1 MRANAKVAAVAAVVG
16 VAAFLAFVGLAPQG
30 ASAPLA
36 VTVTVPPLPVTS
48 SVPPL
53 PVTTTV
59 PPLPVTTTVPPLP
72 VTTTVVTTTTTRSSS
87 TTASTTVG
95 SDQSPGGTTTT
106 KTTTTIG
113 GRADGGPPRCR
124 SRRGLPD
131 RRCTGGAAR
140 RVTARQV
147 CGRKRA
153 QTAPPSARMV
163 DSVFAAYGIAFG
175 SRSRYRIDH
184 LISVELGGSSVAAN
198 LWPQPKSG
206 SLNAGQKDRVEA
218 YLLRRVCGRKLGLRS
233 AQTKLAR
240 NWVAAYRAMRSRARR
255 AG

>member
-1 MRANAKVAAVAAVVG
+1 MRANAKVAAVAAV
-16 VAAFLAFVGLAPQG
+16 AAFFAFVGLAPQG

-36 VTVTVPPLPVTS
+36 VTVTVPPLPVTT

-53 PVTTTV
+53 PVTTTA

-106 KTTTTIG
+106 KTTTIG
-113 GRADGGPPRCR
+113 VGADGASPRCR

-163 DSVFAAYGIAFG
+163 DNVFAAYGIAFG

>member
-1 MRANAKVAAVAAVVG
+1 MRANAKVAAVAAAVG

-36 VTVTVPPLPVTS
+36 VTVTVPPLPVTT

-87 TTASTTVG
+87 TTSPTTVG
-95 SDQSPGGTTTT
+95 SDQGPDGTTTA
-106 KTTTTIG
+106 KTTTIG
-113 GRADGGPPRCR
+113 AGTDGGPPRCR
-124 SRRGLPD
+124 SRKGMPD

-163 DSVFAAYGIAFG
+163 DSVFAEYGVFG

-184 LISVELGGSSVAAN
+184 LISVELGGTSVAAN
-198 LWPQPKSG
+198 LWPQPRSG